1 MVQWLGLYVFTAKS
15 MGSIPAWEI
24 KILQAVG
31 CDPEKKKE
39 REKKYVIYTIDKETR
54 PVALDVK
61 K

>member
-1 MVQWLGLYVFTAKS
+1 MGL
-15 MGSIPAWEI
+15 IPAWEI

-31 CDPEKKKE
+31 CDPKKKKE